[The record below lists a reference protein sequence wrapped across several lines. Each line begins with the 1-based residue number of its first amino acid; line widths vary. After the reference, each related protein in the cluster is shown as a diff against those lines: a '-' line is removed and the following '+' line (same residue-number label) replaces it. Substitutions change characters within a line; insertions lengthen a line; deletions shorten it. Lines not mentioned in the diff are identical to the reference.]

1 MRWLFL
7 FSFFI
12 VSLHAAHASKGLEK
26 VSLQLDWK
34 YQFQFAG
41 FIAAKEK
48 GFYRDAGLDVELREY
63 QPDIDIISD
72 VLTQKATYG
81 TYNSSIVVENSQIKP
96 LVLLATYFQQSPLVF
111 VVKKGVNH
119 PSDLVGKT
127 IMGTKDELKYSNLAL
142 LLNHFNLSSKNVHF
156 VDHTFCIDD
165 FINGKV
171 DAMSAFRSNQLY
183 LLDQAGVK
191 YEIIDPA
198 DYGFVMSAVNLFTSP
213 KESLEHSGQTEK
225 FIQASN
231 IGWKYALEH
240 QDEII
245 NLLLKKYH
253 SNKSR
258 EALMFEAQETKRL
271 MMTDFY
277 SIGQTNEELVLR
289 AYKQLVYS
297 GSLNSQQKLGQ
308 FMFKDIQAAFKNGI
322 DLTQTEKE
330 YLLQKKHI
338 RVCVDPDWF
347 PLEMIAGGKYVG
359 ISSDVM
365 KDFEHKLGIPF
376 EIVPVSSWSES
387 MEHAK
392 QRECDIFSLASSVP
406 ERLKYMNFTSPYMTL
421 PIVMVTRIDKPF
433 VEDIATLGTIKL
445 GAVKGYAITDKLK
458 SLYPKHTIVEVVSM
472 KEGLKKVE
480 NGEIYGYIDT
490 LTVVSASIQKEY
502 NGVLKV
508 SSKLNEEVNLGIGTR
523 NDEPILQDIFEK
535 LVHSV
540 NEPMMQ
546 TIYNRYT
553 AVVYENNR
561 YFWPSLY
568 LLGAMGVGSI
578 FVLLWNRLLQKR
590 VKLQLNKNI
599 EQEKLLF
606 QKTKQAELGNMIAN
620 ISHQWREPLSKL
632 SSINLLTMVKLKRGQ
647 NIDDSIL
654 LKQCDEIEKTIDFMS
669 NTMQNFL
676 EFYKKSD
683 ISTPF
688 NLVESIQGSLSIIE
702 TKLLDSAITVQ
713 IDGDEGTTLL
723 GIKNEWMQ
731 VWLNLINN
739 SIEVLTTRQ
748 IKNPRI
754 TISVSNDSVS
764 FCDNGRGMD
773 SDAPINGLGLQMCRE
788 ITAKY
793 NAKLKFINQDA
804 GLCVRIILLP
814 SV

>member
-1 MRWLFL
+1 MRWLLL

-12 VSLHAAHASKGLEK
+12 VSLHASHAAKGLEK

-96 LVLLATYFQQSPLVF
+96 LVLLATYFQQSPLIF
-111 VVKKGVNH
+111 VAKKGIKH

-165 FINGKV
+165 FIEGKV

-213 KESLEHSGQTEK
+213 KESLEHSAQTEK

-297 GSLNSQQKLGQ
+297 GSLSSQQKLGQ

-330 YLLQKKHI
+330 YLIQKKNI

-347 PLEMIAGGKYVG
+347 PLEMIVGGKHVG
-359 ISSDVM
+359 IASDVM
-365 KDFEHKLGIPF
+365 KDFEHKLGLPF
-376 EIVPVSSWSES
+376 EIIPVSSWSES

-392 QRECDIFSLASSVP
+392 QRECDIFSLASSTP

-433 VEDIATLGTIKL
+433 VENIATLGAVKMGT
-445 GAVKGYAITDKLK
+445 VKGYAITGKLK
-458 SLYPKHTIVEVVSM
+458 SLYPNLTVVEVTSM
-472 KEGLKKVE
+472 KEGLKRVE
-480 NGEIYGYIDT
+480 SGELYGYIDT
-490 LTVVSASIQKEY
+490 LVVVSASIQKEY
-502 NGVLKV
+502 TGVLKV

-561 YFWPSLY
+561 YFWLSLY
-568 LLGAMGVGSI
+568 LLGAMGMVSI

-632 SSINLLTMVKLKRGQ
+632 SSINLLTMAKLKTGQ
-647 NIDDSIL
+647 NIGDSVL
-654 LKQCDEIEKTIDFMS
+654 LRQCDEIEETIDFMS
-669 NTMQNFL
+669 HTMQNFL
-676 EFYKKSD
+676 EFYKQSD

-688 NLVESIQGSLSIIE
+688 NLIESIYASLSIIE
-702 TKLLDSAITVQ
+702 TKLLDSAIMIQ
-713 IDGDEGTTLL
+713 IDGDEGVMLL

-739 SIEVLTTRQ
+739 AIEVLKTRQ
-748 IKNPRI
+748 IKNPMI
-754 TISVSNDSVS
+754 TVSVSDEGVS
-764 FCDNGRGMD
+764 FCDNGGGMD
-773 SDAPINGLGLQMCRE
+773 LDALVNGLGLQMCRD

-793 NAKLKFINQDA
+793 NAKLEFVNQDR
-804 GLCVRIILLP
+804 GLCARITF
-814 SV
+814 